1 MTTERIL
8 ALLMVI
14 LFLFSL
20 PAVAYAQQTP
30 PHIFIGKAFNVSGG
44 VVSAGTL
51 VSAYI
56 NGEAQGSTT
65 VRADG
70 GYTLMVTQGVGT
82 SITFRIG
89 AVDAT
94 ETAIWQQGGA
104 TVLNLNAGSGVTVL
118 PTPISSVPGPLG
130 EVGPEG
136 PPGPPGAKG
145 DIGPTGGAGPTGP
158 TGVAGPPGP
167 KGATGDAGPVGSPGQ
182 AGPPA
187 AVDGTL
193 FSIIALVLSA
203 VAVTLAIFVVWWIR
217 RLVSQA
223 AP

>member
-70 GYTLMVTQGVGT
+70 GYTLMVTQGAGT

-118 PTPISSVPGPLG
+118 PTPISSVPGRLG

-145 DIGPTGGAGPTGP
+145 DIGPTGAAGSN
-158 TGVAGPPGP
+158 GVAGPPGP

-203 VAVTLAIFVVWWIR
+203 VAVTLAIFVVFWIR

-223 AP
+223 AR